1 MNVDIM
7 RGCIYMRTYNYGR
20 KIQLISVGQYC
31 FASIRTQ
38 WPVGWSTQ
46 NIENLADLI
55 KAREKLYLLPKR

>member
-31 FASIRTQ
+31 FAGSFECDP
-38 WPVGWSTQ
+38 WF
-46 NIENLADLI
+46 
-55 KAREKLYLLPKR
+55 